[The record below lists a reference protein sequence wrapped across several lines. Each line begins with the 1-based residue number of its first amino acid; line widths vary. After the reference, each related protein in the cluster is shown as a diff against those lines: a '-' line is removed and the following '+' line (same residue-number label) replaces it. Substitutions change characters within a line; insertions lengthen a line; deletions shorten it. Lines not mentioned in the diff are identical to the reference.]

1 MEIIYWHGKM
11 LKKKFKKSGK
21 SVCEVCFKSMG
32 NKELRKRL
40 SEIERDKA
48 RADPR
53 EESKEGR
60 IKI

>member
-1 MEIIYWHGKM
+1 M